1 MKRLAKLITIIPLV
15 ASCLISQS
23 VRASTV
29 GEADALVIAPPSN
42 VRAAQEWT
50 CNVSSQTEKSYSSV
64 SLVTHVR
71 TRQPIK
77 WLVFDTR
84 LWTS

>member
-15 ASCLISQS
+15 TNCLISQS

-29 GEADALVIAPPSN
+29 EEADALVIAPPSN
-42 VRAAQEWT
+42 VRVAQEWA

-64 SLVTHVR
+64 SLVNYDR
-71 TRQPIK
+71 TRQSIK
-77 WLVFDTR
+77 WLVFNTS
-84 LWTS
+84 LWTR